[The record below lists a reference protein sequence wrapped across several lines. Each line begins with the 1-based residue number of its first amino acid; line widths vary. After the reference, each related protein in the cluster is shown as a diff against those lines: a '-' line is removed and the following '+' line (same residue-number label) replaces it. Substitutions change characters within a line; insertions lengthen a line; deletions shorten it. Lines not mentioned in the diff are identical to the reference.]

1 MNDNKMSDTAGF
13 FAGKTLLI
21 TGATGYL
28 GKVLLERILWQLPQ
42 VRRIVLL
49 MRPHCAS
56 DPEAAVSVRA
66 DAIFGSSIFNRLR
79 IRHGERFDAFLR
91 EKVFAVAG
99 DLSSPDLG
107 LDPHPLEMLGSD
119 VDFIINLAA
128 EVNFH
133 EPLDSAVRSNT
144 LGPHHLLKFATRFRN
159 PILLHV
165 STAYVSGRRTGAIPE
180 QPLQPDVSAF
190 DLMGFANG
198 EPFRTE
204 HEIALAQRLGESVER
219 ESQTSAALDEF
230 RQSAIAQLRS
240 ARITGADPLADA
252 VEQNRRR
259 WVCHRLSKE
268 GLSRARAFGWIDTYS
283 FTKAL
288 GEQLLVKSDNGVP
301 IIILRP
307 SVVEST
313 LQEPEP
319 GWIEGFRM
327 SSPVLF
333 GFGQGVLPDFPAKR
347 DGVIDII
354 PADFVVSA
362 LLVSLTAA
370 SRVSNPKV
378 FQVASGSE
386 NPLRWCQLMD
396 YARDHFRQFPLLGES
411 GPIVPRDWSYPSCRS
426 FDGWLRRRRLMLRVA
441 QAVCEHLDFLPGGV
455 RSRDKVSVQRTNLKR
470 VESITR
476 LYAGYCSL
484 DCQFQTDNTRQ
495 LFRSLAN
502 EDQREF
508 FFDPASI
515 DWLTYFREI
524 QLPGVRRNVLEKPR
538 SEPSKVV
545 GRPAVHFVPGIS
557 RQLTQ
562 SGTT

>member
-1 MNDNKMSDTAGF
+1 MSDNKMSNTAGF
-13 FAGKTLLI
+13 FAGKTFLI

-66 DAIFGSSIFNRLR
+66 DAVFGSAIFNRLR
-79 IRHGERFDAFLR
+79 VRHGERFDAFLR

-107 LDPHPLEMLGSD
+107 LAPHPLEMLGSE

-144 LGPHHLLKFATRFRN
+144 QGPHHLLKFATRFRN

-165 STAYVSGRRTGAIPE
+165 STAYVSGRRTGVIPE

-198 EPFRTE
+198 ERFRTE

-240 ARITGADPLADA
+240 ARITGADPLDDA

-268 GLSRARAFGWIDTYS
+268 GLSRAHRFGWIDTYS

-288 GEQLLVKSDNGVP
+288 GEQLLVKSANGVP

-333 GFGQGVLPDFPAKR
+333 GFGQGVLPEFPAKR
-347 DGVIDII
+347 DAVIDII

-370 SRVSNPKV
+370 PRGSNPKV
-378 FQVASGSE
+378 FQVASGWE
-386 NPLRWCQLMD
+386 NPLRWHQLMEYTHD
-396 YARDHFRQFPLLGES
+396 YFSQLPLRDDS
-411 GPIVPRDWSYPSCRS
+411 GPIMPRAWTYPSSRA
-426 FDGWLRRRRLMLRVA
+426 FDAWVRRRKLMLQMA
-441 QAVCEHLDFLPGGV
+441 HALCERFEFLPFAG
-455 RSRDKVSVQRTNLKR
+455 RHKDAFAVQQNNLKR
-470 VESITR
+470 LESINR
-476 LYAGYCSL
+476 LYAGYCGL
-484 DCQFQTDNTRQ
+484 DCQFQTHNTRQ
-495 LFRSLAN
+495 LFRSLSI
-502 EDQREF
+502 EGQREF
-508 FFDPASI
+508 FFDPAAI
-515 DWLTYFREI
+515 DWPTYFREI
-524 QLPGVRRNVLEKPR
+524 QLPGVRRHVLEKAR
-538 SEPSKVV
+538 VKSSKLVTPPA
-545 GRPAVHFVPGIS
+545 GRFVPQIS
-557 RQLTQ
+557 
-562 SGTT
+562 G

>member
-1 MNDNKMSDTAGF
+1 MSDNKMSDTAGF

-56 DPEAAVSVRA
+56 DRQAAVSVRA

-79 IRHGERFDAFLR
+79 VRHDEQFDAFLR

-107 LDPHPLEMLGSD
+107 LAPRRLEMLGSD
-119 VDFIINLAA
+119 VHFIINLAA
-128 EVNFH
+128 EVNFR
-133 EPLDSAVRSNT
+133 EPLDSAVSSNT
-144 LGPHHLLKFATRFRN
+144 QGPHHLLKFATRFRN

-165 STAYVSGRRTGAIPE
+165 STAYVSGLRTGAIPE

-198 EPFRTE
+198 EPLRTE

-219 ESQTSAALDEF
+219 ESQTRAARDEF

-240 ARITGADPLADA
+240 ARITCADPLDDA
-252 VEQNRRR
+252 AEQNRRR

-268 GLSRARAFGWIDTYS
+268 GLSRARGFGWIDTYS

-288 GEQLLVKSDNGVP
+288 GEQLLVKSANGVP
-301 IIILRP
+301 IVILRP

-313 LQEPEP
+313 LQQPEP

-333 GFGQGVLPDFPAKR
+333 GYGQGVLPDFPAKR
-347 DGVIDII
+347 DAVIDII

-362 LLVSLTAA
+362 LLASLTVAP
-370 SRVSNPKV
+370 RGSNPKV
-378 FQVASGSE
+378 FQVASGWE
-386 NPLRWCQLMD
+386 NPIVWRQLMD
-396 YARDHFRQFPLLGES
+396 YTRDYFRQLPLCGDS
-411 GPIVPRDWSYPSCRS
+411 GPIVPHDWSYPSSRS
-426 FDGWLRRRRLMLRVA
+426 FDSWAGRRRLMLRMA
-441 QAVCEHLDFLPGGV
+441 HAVSERFDFLPFV
-455 RSRDKVSVQRTNLKR
+455 ARQKDKLAVQQMNHKR
-470 VESITR
+470 LESINR
-476 LYAGYCSL
+476 LYAGYCGL

-495 LFRSLAN
+495 LFRSLPS
-502 EDQREF
+502 EDQRDF
-508 FFDPASI
+508 FFDPTAI
-515 DWLTYFREI
+515 DWPAFFREI
-524 QLPGVRRNVLEKPR
+524 QLPGVRRHVLEKAKPK
-538 SEPSKVV
+538 SCNLVV
-545 GRPAVHFVPGIS
+545 QPAVRFVPEVS
-557 RQLTQ
+557 R
-562 SGTT
+562 